1 MQTNLPLITG
11 LAALLA
17 GTALPAEP
25 AKAQVVGTAAAVN
38 PLSQSTP
45 PGRGTRVLHIG
56 AEVLHQERIQT
67 AASGT
72 VQLLF
77 IDKTTL
83 SIGPNSILVI
93 DNYVYDPASGT
104 GQMATSLAKGML
116 RFVGGQL
123 SHQGA
128 ATVRTPAAVVGIRG
142 GIATIAQGAGGTRI
156 INHFG
161 TLTITNGCGTSVI
174 RRTGFAIT
182 LADWNSCPEQPERAA
197 QAEINTNL
205 RRLTS
210 KPGQTGGA
218 KSSPTD
224 GLVGRFGI
232 GRTVP
237 VEPDSQPVQQ
247 QTTHVENAA
256 FDIILQ
262 ATQKGA
268 LRTVRIPAP
277 RPRPPPGD

>member
-142 GIATIAQGAGGTRI
+142 GIATIAQGAAEPGSS
-156 INHFG
+156 
-161 TLTITNGCGTSVI
+161 TILGRS
-174 RRTGFAIT
+174 R
-182 LADWNSCPEQPERAA
+182 
-197 QAEINTNL
+197 
-205 RRLTS
+205 
-210 KPGQTGGA
+210 
-218 KSSPTD
+218 SPTAAEHQSS
-224 GLVGRFGI
+224 GAPVLPSRWPI
-232 GRTVP
+232 GTVAQ
-237 VEPDSQPVQQ
+237 SSRS
-247 QTTHVENAA
+247 AR
-256 FDIILQ
+256 L
-262 ATQKGA
+262 
-268 LRTVRIPAP
+268 
-277 RPRPPPGD
+277 RPRSIPISGA